1 MLARMRCRSAVA
13 SSFAACLCA
22 QAPDPAWVQQ
32 QLDTLLPLYRALHQQ
47 PELSFHER
55 ATAARLADELEHAG
69 LQVTRDV
76 GGLGV
81 VAVLANGGG
90 ATGGAVGLLRCD
102 MDALPIAEQTGLPF
116 ASAVKAAAADGQPI
130 GVMHACGHDVH
141 MAVLVGTARWFAAHQ
156 DAWRGTLV
164 FVCQP
169 AEERAGGMRAM
180 LQAGLLTRF
189 SKPQWALALHCD
201 PTLPCGTVGVR
212 GGAVMA
218 SVDSVDVTFFGKG
231 GHGALPHLT
240 IDPIVLAA
248 QFIVDA
254 QTIVSRE
261 IDPVEPCVLTVG
273 SIHGGSKHNIVPDRC
288 DLQIT
293 IRAYNDAVREQLKSG
308 IVRKAEALAV
318 GARAPKPK
326 VEFSEPSVALRN
338 DEAVAQAVA
347 AALRQALG
355 EPQVVTMTPQ
365 MVAEDFGQ
373 LGAAGIPICMFRLG
387 TILPERL
394 AKLQQENAVPV
405 LHTATY
411 WPDSKE
417 SIATGVQAMVA
428 AARALLAK

>member
-1 MLARMRCRSAVA
+1 MRCTAAAA
-13 SSFAACLCA
+13 SSFAACLAA

-32 QLDTLLPLYRALHQQ
+32 QLDTLLPLYRELHQQ

-55 ATAARLADELEHAG
+55 ATAARLGDEFERAG
-69 LQVTRDV
+69 LAVTRNV

-81 VAVLANGGG
+81 VGVLANGDG
-90 ATGGAVGLLRCD
+90 ATGLLRCD
-102 MDALPIAEQTGLPF
+102 MDALPLAEQTGLPY
-116 ASAVKAAAADGQPI
+116 ASTVKASAADGQPI

-141 MAVLVGTARWFAAHQ
+141 MSLMVGTARWFASHK
-156 DAWRGTLV
+156 DAWHGTLL
-164 FVCQP
+164 FTAQP

-180 LQAGLLTRF
+180 LQDGLVTRF
-189 SKPQWALALHCD
+189 GRPKWALALHCD

-212 GGAVMA
+212 SGALMA

-231 GHGALPHLT
+231 GHGALPHLA

-248 QFIVDA
+248 QFVVDA

-261 IDPVEPCVLTVG
+261 IDPIEPCVLTVG
-273 SIHGGSKHNIVPDRC
+273 SIHGGSKHNIIPDHC

-293 IRAYNDAVREQLKSG
+293 IRAYTDAVREQLKSG

-318 GARAPKPK
+318 GAGAPKPR
-326 VEFSEPSVALRN
+326 VEFSEPTGPLKN
-338 DEAVAQAVA
+338 DEAVAQTVA
-347 AALRQALG
+347 AALRAALG
-355 EPQVVTMTPQ
+355 EAHVVSATPQ

-373 LGAAGIPICMFRLG
+373 LTAAGVPICMFRLG
-387 TILPERL
+387 TIAPDRL

-411 WPDSKE
+411 WPDAKE
-417 SIATGVQAMVA
+417 SIATGVSAMVA